1 MFPNAPVGMIFP
13 GDAGLDAKL
22 MPTTYNNWDPRIGV
36 AYQPKFL
43 PHTSFRAGF
52 GIFTGPLQYSA
63 YNHTSDIAPFSP
75 TFSFNS
81 NVNTTTPSQDLQI
94 PFDAPWTANYLYAA
108 GAPQMFPT
116 GDQFA
121 HDNFASLNYK
131 PPTNSPIVTPVSLGA
146 EFSPNFKRGVTQSW
160 NFSIEQ
166 QLTSTMALH
175 VAYVG
180 SESYHQSVIIDANA
194 ATAGVRP
201 YGNFNNID
209 EDYSIGTSPY
219 NSLQIGFD
227 KRVSHGLTVQSNFT
241 WSKVTDI
248 SSSGNI
254 SFVGGLGDPFSLKW
268 NRGISDMNVPLVSV
282 TNFDYKTPELK
293 GMNRIVRSILGNY
306 EVSSIYYWRSGHP
319 FSIYGGWCNNG
330 GWDDCSDSYQY
341 GDRAD
346 FVTGQVAW
354 VGHGSKTDWMTTG
367 YFNQAAF
374 THNAALTF
382 GNTPKNIF
390 KGPSQQ
396 YDDSAIIKHIKL
408 VAGSEV
414 QLRFEMF
421 NTFNHPSYG
430 TPDVWVGDGA
440 FGKITGGGDVAARVS
455 QGSVKFNF

>member
-1 MFPNAPVGMIFP
+1 
-13 GDAGLDAKL
+13 
-22 MPTTYNNWDPRIGV
+22 
-36 AYQPKFL
+36 
-43 PHTSFRAGF
+43 
-52 GIFTGPLQYSA
+52 
-63 YNHTSDIAPFSP
+63 
-75 TFSFNS
+75 
-81 NVNTTTPSQDLQI
+81 
-94 PFDAPWTANYLYAA
+94 
-108 GAPQMFPT
+108 MFPT